1 MEDGYDPGYQLM
13 SDQEIVKTIMLD
25 REDSNLKPMHRHV
38 LHLNVHW
45 NGCSCK
51 VIYRPSSSDAGQ
63 ELAGSCCSAPST
75 SCKTNTN
82 YLICTLK
89 NHRKL

>member
-13 SDQEIVKTIMLD
+13 SDQEIVETIMLD
-25 REDSNLKPMHRHV
+25 REESIQLCNPMHRHV

-45 NGCSCK
+45 NSWSCK

-63 ELAGSCCSAPST
+63 ELAGSYCSVPST
-75 SCKTNTN
+75 SCKTNKN
-82 YLICTLK
+82 YLIMYF
-89 NHRKL
+89 

>member
-13 SDQEIVKTIMLD
+13 SDQEIV
-25 REDSNLKPMHRHV
+25 
-38 LHLNVHW
+38 HLNVHW
-45 NGCSCK
+45 NGWSCK

-75 SCKTNTN
+75 SCTTNTN
-82 YLICTLK
+82 YLICTFK
-89 NHRKL
+89 NHREL